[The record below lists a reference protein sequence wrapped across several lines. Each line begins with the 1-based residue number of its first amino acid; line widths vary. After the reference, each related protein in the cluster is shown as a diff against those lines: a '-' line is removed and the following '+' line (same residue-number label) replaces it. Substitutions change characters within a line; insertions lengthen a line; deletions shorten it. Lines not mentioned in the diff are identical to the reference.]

1 MRNEFLL
8 FINHSVYGIFVIS
21 VHMVWK
27 SSPLEVKNPEQAP
40 RMKGCC
46 CKPFDTPGCMTSGGE
61 DFQPG
66 SET

>member
-1 MRNEFLL
+1 
-8 FINHSVYGIFVIS
+8 
-21 VHMVWK
+21 MVWK

-40 RMKGCC
+40 RMKGCS
-46 CKPFDTPGCMTSGGE
+46 CKPFDTPGFMTSGGE